1 MSVTKKVFARLHG
14 HGSERGASILESAA
28 LVSIAAV
35 IVVGLANTSIG
46 DILHDATRDYVCR
59 VEGPEC
65 GGETWV
71 ERERPEK
78 PEEYS
83 WNLASAW
90 SGEIQGE
97 GSAKVAIEF
106 ALAQQGKPYQWGATG
121 RRAYD
126 CSSLM
131 QEAWREAGVS
141 ITRTTWSQWD
151 ALQQIPKSDLQPGD
165 LIFFHTMSNYPPPSH
180 VGMYIGDGQMVH
192 AGDPVNVTQVLGNPR
207 WESIWVGQ
215 GRVPQG

>member
-1 MSVTKKVFARLHG
+1 M
-14 HGSERGASILESAA
+14 
-28 LVSIAAV
+28 SIAAV
-35 IVVGLANTSIG
+35 IVIGLSTTSIG
-46 DILHDATRDYVCR
+46 DVLHDATRKYVCR

-65 GGETWV
+65 GGDTWV
-71 ERERPEK
+71 EEERPEK

-90 SGEIQGE
+90 DGEIQGE
-97 GSAKVAIEF
+97 GSARVAIEF
-106 ALAQQGKPYQWGATG
+106 ALAQQGKPYQWGASG

-141 ITRTTWSQWD
+141 LPRTTWDQQD
-151 ALQQIPKSDLQPGD
+151 ALQQVPKSDLQPGD
-165 LIFFHTMSNYPPPSH
+165 LIFLHTMPEDYPPPSH

-192 AGDPVNVTQVLGNPR
+192 AGDPVNVTQVIGNPR
-207 WESIWVGQ
+207 WESIWVGA